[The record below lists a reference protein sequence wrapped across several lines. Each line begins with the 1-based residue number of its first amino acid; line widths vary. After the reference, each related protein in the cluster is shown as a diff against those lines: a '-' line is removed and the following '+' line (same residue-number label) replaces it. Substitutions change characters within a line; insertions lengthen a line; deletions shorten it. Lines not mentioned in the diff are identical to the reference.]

1 MKLTEL
7 TYFFEGYN
15 IPSLRYLYPTNTDL
29 WHAFNKQETKKMK
42 LAMLREIN
50 WVLNN
55 SQTEQKQVMKYLN
68 QVGIMGAIQFKT
80 TTDML
85 HFLTEMKENICY

>member
-1 MKLTEL
+1 MKLPEL

-29 WHAFNKQETKKMK
+29 WQAFNKQEAKTLK
-42 LAMLREIN
+42 LAMLREIT

-85 HFLTEMKENICY
+85 YFLTEMKENICY